1 MKKGVIFDMDGLL
14 FDTEA
19 VWQRNWSRVA
29 ADMGIDLPEAF
40 RKEICGTSGEIMK
53 RVIEKYYGVDDGTE
67 IMQNVINGV
76 HSDLKDNVPEKPGLH
91 EILEHFRNKGMKM
104 AVASSSSQAQIESNC
119 RNAGILEY
127 FDALVSGAQIGKS
140 KPAPD
145 IYQIASKNLDLEP
158 KDCIVVEDAISGIKS
173 AQSAGIGKI
182 IAICSEEPYEF
193 YTSMSEVS
201 EIIRDFDEFDR
212 NLFATENLAK

>member
-53 RVIEKYYGVDDGTE
+53 RVIEKYYGVDDGTD

-91 EILEHFRNKGMKM
+91 EILEHFKNKGMKM

-145 IYQIASKNLDLEP
+145 IFLAAAEKIGIEP
-158 KDCIVVEDAISGIKS
+158 EDCYVFEDAFNGVQAGYAAGS
-173 AQSAGIGKI
+173 AVIMIPDMTA
-182 IAICSEEPYEF
+182 P
-193 YTSMSEVS
+193 TD
-201 EIIRDFDEFDR
+201 EIRAMTYAVYDSLLAAKD
-212 NLFATENLAK
+212 NL

>member
-19 VWQRNWSRVA
+19 VWQRNWSRAA

-53 RVIEKYYGVDDGTE
+53 RVIEKYYSVDDGTE

-145 IYQIASKNLDLEP
+145 IFLAAAEKIGIAPE
-158 KDCIVVEDAISGIKS
+158 DCYVFEDAFNGVQAGYAAGS
-173 AQSAGIGKI
+173 AVIMIPDMTA
-182 IAICSEEPYEF
+182 P
-193 YTSMSEVS
+193 TD
-201 EIIRDFDEFDR
+201 EIRAMTYAVYD
-212 NLFATENLAK
+212 NLLTAKDNL

>member
-29 ADMGIDLPEAF
+29 ADMGIELPEAF

-145 IYQIASKNLDLEP
+145 IFLAAAEKIGIAPE
-158 KDCIVVEDAISGIKS
+158 DCYVFEDAFNGVQAGYAAGS
-173 AQSAGIGKI
+173 AVIMIPDMTA
-182 IAICSEEPYEF
+182 P
-193 YTSMSEVS
+193 TD
-201 EIIRDFDEFDR
+201 EIRAMTYAVYDSLLTAKD
-212 NLFATENLAK
+212 NL

>member
-53 RVIEKYYGVDDGTE
+53 RVIEKYYSVDDGTE

-145 IYQIASKNLDLEP
+145 IFLAAAEKIGIAPE
-158 KDCIVVEDAISGIKS
+158 DCYVFEDAFNGVQAGYAAGS
-173 AQSAGIGKI
+173 AVIMIPDMTA
-182 IAICSEEPYEF
+182 P
-193 YTSMSEVS
+193 TD
-201 EIIRDFDEFDR
+201 EIRAMTYAVYDSLLTAKD
-212 NLFATENLAK
+212 NL

>member
-91 EILEHFRNKGMKM
+91 EILEHFRNKGMKL

-145 IYQIASKNLDLEP
+145 IFLAAAEKIGIAPE
-158 KDCIVVEDAISGIKS
+158 DCYVFEDAFNGVQAGYAAGS
-173 AQSAGIGKI
+173 AVIMIPDMTA
-182 IAICSEEPYEF
+182 P
-193 YTSMSEVS
+193 TD
-201 EIIRDFDEFDR
+201 EIRAMTYAVYDSLLTAKD
-212 NLFATENLAK
+212 NL

>member
-145 IYQIASKNLDLEP
+145 IFLAAAEKIGIAPE
-158 KDCIVVEDAISGIKS
+158 DCYVFEDAFNGVQAGYAAGS
-173 AQSAGIGKI
+173 AVIMIPDMTA
-182 IAICSEEPYEF
+182 P
-193 YTSMSEVS
+193 TD
-201 EIIRDFDEFDR
+201 EIRAMTYAVYDSLLTAKD
-212 NLFATENLAK
+212 NL